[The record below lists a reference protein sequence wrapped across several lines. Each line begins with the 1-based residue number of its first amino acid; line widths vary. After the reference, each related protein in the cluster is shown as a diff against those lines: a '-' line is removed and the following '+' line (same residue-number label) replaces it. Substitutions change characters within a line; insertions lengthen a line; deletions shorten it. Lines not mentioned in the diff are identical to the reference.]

1 MTTKQLRDKAEQ
13 YADGNRDK
21 FDAFI
26 AGYQF
31 AIHGKFYKEGNVFI
45 TTQDDYY
52 PCKEALDTWLSYK
65 AEKNQRYKPR
75 GLDAL
80 KKKLIQLSNGNPEF
94 AKEIVEYS
102 MANNYAGL
110 FAPKDSNYGKQKH
123 NADKLSA
130 IFTD

>member
-1 MTTKQLRDKAEQ
+1 MTTKQLREKAEQ

-31 AIHGKFYKEGNVFI
+31 AIHGKFYKEGDVFV
-45 TTQDDYY
+45 TMQVDNY
-52 PCKEALDTWLSYK
+52 PCKEALDMWLAYK

-80 KKKLIQLSNGNPEF
+80 KKRLLQLSNGNPEF

-102 MANNYAGL
+102 TANNYSGL
-110 FAPKDSNYGKQKH
+110 FAPKDSNYGKQQH
-123 NADKLSA
+123 TADKLSA

>member
-1 MTTKQLRDKAEQ
+1 MTTKKLREKAEQ
-13 YADGNRDK
+13 YADGNKDK

-31 AIHGKFYKEGNVFI
+31 AMHGKFYKEGDVFV
-45 TTQDDYY
+45 TTQDYT
-52 PCKEALDTWLSYK
+52 CKEALDMWLAYK

-80 KKKLIQLSNGNPEF
+80 KKKLLQLSNGDAEF

-102 MANNYAGL
+102 MANNYSGL
-110 FAPKDSNYGKQKH
+110 FAPKDSNYGKQQH
-123 NADKLSA
+123 TADKLAA

>member
-1 MTTKQLRDKAEQ
+1 M
-13 YADGNRDK
+13 
-21 FDAFI
+21 
-26 AGYQF
+26 
-31 AIHGKFYKEGNVFI
+31 FI

-80 KKKLIQLSNGNPEF
+80 KKKLMQLSNGNPEF

-110 FAPKDSNYGKQKH
+110 FAPKDSNYGKQQH
-123 NADKLSA
+123 TADKLSA

>member
-1 MTTKQLRDKAEQ
+1 MTTKQLREKAEQ

-31 AIHGKFYKEGNVFI
+31 AIHGKFYKEGDVFI

-52 PCKEALDTWLSYK
+52 PCKEALGMWLAYK
-65 AEKNQRYKPR
+65 KEKHQTYKPR
-75 GLDAL
+75 GLEAL
-80 KKKLIQLSNGNPEF
+80 KKKLLQLSNGNPEF

-102 MANNYAGL
+102 MGNNYSGL
-110 FAPKDSNYGKQKH
+110 FAPKDSNYGKQQH
-123 NADKLSA
+123 TADKLSA
-130 IFTD
+130 IFAD